1 MEVILLERIEKLGQM
16 GDVVKVKPGYA
27 RNFLLPQ
34 KKALRATDGNKSQ
47 FEAQRAQLEAE
58 NLERRK
64 DAEAVAAKLDDLDI
78 ALIRQAGDNGQL
90 YGSVSG
96 RDIADSVTE
105 SGVTISRGQVMLDR
119 PIKELGLHPV
129 RIRCTRKSRWK
140 SRSMW
145 RAPTTKQQPSSNA
158 VCRSPRSPRKA
169 KRPRRHWPWPRK
181 RSRLPMTRVRKPQL
195 LRAWSKRTSPN
206 GWQRKPTEVRTD
218 LRTPNLLK
226 LRVARA
232 ATRKILIVKSVLPV

>member
-129 RIRCTRKSRWK
+129 RISLHPEVQVEVTINVARTEDEAATQRERGLSITEIAEESEAAEAALALAEEALAIADDKG
-140 SRSMW
+140 
-145 RAPTTKQQPSSNA
+145 AEAAA
-158 VCRSPRSPRKA
+158 VEGMVEEDVA
-169 KRPRRHWPWPRK
+169 
-181 RSRLPMTRVRKPQL
+181 
-195 LRAWSKRTSPN
+195 
-206 GWQRKPTEVRTD
+206 E
-218 LRTPNLLK
+218 
-226 LRVARA
+226 RVAEEADGSPDESADAEPAEA
-232 ATRKILIVKSVLPV
+232 AGGAGSDEEKS